1 MSNLSTRSM
10 QYAFLLLVISTH
22 PSNSAR
28 AQGSPFVAAES
39 TARVGAPPVV
49 GGAANEI
56 VSKVLTENE
65 RRSERLRGYKV
76 TRMYQIMTL
85 EGKVAAQTVA
95 QMEYHAPG
103 AKRFEKTSE
112 EGSRIVRHLVFDR
125 LMESESDSA
134 SGNGRQESALTPAN
148 YDFRFTGEE
157 DIGPYH
163 CYVLEAIPKRKDKYL
178 FEGRIWVESH
188 DFAVARIEGHPAKKL
203 SFWVNQADFVREYQ
217 KLEGFWLP
225 LHDETQVSV
234 RFYGRRVFTIDH
246 SQYAI
251 EGQTEPKADIE

>member
-1 MSNLSTRSM
+1 MSNLSTKGIRH
-10 QYAFLLLVISTH
+10 AFLLLMICTH
-22 PSNSAR
+22 PSISGL
-28 AQGSPFVAAES
+28 AQGRPFLAGDSAPSLDV
-39 TARVGAPPVV
+39 PPVA
-49 GGAANEI
+49 GGAANDI

-76 TRMYQIMTL
+76 TRVYQIMTL
-85 EGKVAAQTVA
+85 GGKVAAQTVA
-95 QMEYHAPG
+95 EMEYRAPG

-112 EGSRIVRHLVFDR
+112 KGSRIVRHLVFDR

-134 SGNGRQESALTPAN
+134 SGKGRQESALTPAN
-148 YDFRFTGEE
+148 YDFRFAGVE

-188 DFAVARIEGHPAKKL
+188 DFAIARIEGHPAKRL

-217 KLEGFWLP
+217 KLDGFWLP
-225 LHDETQVSV
+225 LRDKTQVSV
-234 RFYGRRVFTIDH
+234 RFHGRRVFTIDY

-251 EGQTEPKADIE
+251 QGQTEPKADIE

>member
-1 MSNLSTRSM
+1 MTNLSTRAM
-10 QYAFLLLVISTH
+10 RYAVLLLMISTH

-28 AQGSPFVAAES
+28 AQGSAFVAAES
-39 TARVGAPPVV
+39 APRVGAPPIA
-49 GGAANEI
+49 GGSANDI
-56 VSKVLTENE
+56 MSKVLKENE

-76 TRMYQIMTL
+76 TRMYQIITP
-85 EGKVAAQTVA
+85 EGKVAAQTIA
-95 QMEYHAPG
+95 QMEYRAPG

-112 EGSRIVRHLVFDR
+112 KGSLIVRHLVFDR

-134 SGNGRQESALTPAN
+134 SGKRRQESALTPAN

-163 CYVLEAIPKRKDKYL
+163 CYVLEAVPKRKDKYL

-188 DFAVARIEGHPAKKL
+188 DFAVARIEGHPAKRL

-225 LHDETQVSV
+225 LRDKTQVSV
-234 RFYGRRVFTIDH
+234 RFHGRRVFTIDY

-251 EGQTEPKADIE
+251 QGQTEPKADIE